1 MLNELKSWLG
11 YAPLKLARRRIATR
25 GYSARRMEALFSEY
39 LNNLYAGRYL
49 AKTNTEKVFY
59 AKMELFYFRKISWY
73 EKHFDIWQR

>member
-1 MLNELKSWLG
+1 
-11 YAPLKLARRRIATR
+11 
-25 GYSARRMEALFSEY
+25 MEALFSEY